1 MGREGGDGM
10 RGGEGMDGMVEILM
24 RGIPVVTSVGAAMV
38 VGLTS
43 GGTSGESVTGVKAFL
58 PLDVIGGTAFQVLCA
73 AVVWYALGAAF
84 SGSLFLMQSVMI
96 KEKESGDEE
105 EEGEK

>member
-1 MGREGGDGM
+1 MG
-10 RGGEGMDGMVEILM
+10 GGEGMDGMIEILM
-24 RGIPVVTSVGAAMV
+24 RGIPVVTSLGAAVV

-43 GGTSGESVTGVKAFL
+43 GGTSGDSVTGVKAFL

-84 SGSLFLMQSVMI
+84 SGSLFLMQSIMI
-96 KEKESGDEE
+96 KEKEMGDK
-105 EEGEK
+105 EEGGIKE